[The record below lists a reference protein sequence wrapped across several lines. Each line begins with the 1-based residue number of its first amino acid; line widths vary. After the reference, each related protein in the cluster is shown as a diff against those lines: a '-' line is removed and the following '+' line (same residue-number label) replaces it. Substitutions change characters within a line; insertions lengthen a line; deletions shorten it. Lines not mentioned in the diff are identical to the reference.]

1 MHTLEFENVTKRYGD
16 AVVVD
21 DMTFTVQPG
30 RVTGFLGP
38 NGAGKSTTMK
48 ILLDL
53 ASADAGRASIGGTR
67 YRDLNDP
74 ARTVGAILEANAFH
88 PARTGRNHLR
98 VLADSGGYSHDR
110 IDELLDL
117 VGLADAADKKAGAYS
132 LGMRQRLGLAAA
144 VLADPPVLVLDEP
157 SNGLDPQGIRWMRD
171 LLRQRAEMGNTV
183 FVSSHLLA
191 EVEHLADEVVVI
203 SRGRLVATGAISDL
217 QTAGTSVRTPTPE
230 RLAEILE
237 AAGGSVEELEGALIV
252 QGLAIADIGER
263 AHDAGIVL
271 HELTPLAGSLE
282 ELFMGWT
289 ELDSPDDSTREVATP

>member
-230 RLAEILE
+230 RLSEILE